1 MDGNTASIDSCD
13 SRRRNYNVFFLGFFY
28 KIVEKCSLSGSG
40 FPCEKNASVG
50 VFYDFKKR
58 VIHRF
63 KDRESGEKN
72 QVRRIKKKDLI
83 KRLPFV
89 KLRINCASA

>member
-1 MDGNTASIDSCD
+1 MDGNTASIDSGN

-28 KIVEKCSLSGSG
+28 KIVEKCSLSGSC
-40 FPCEKNASVG
+40 FSCEKNASVG

-72 QVRRIKKKDLI
+72 QERRIKKK
-83 KRLPFV
+83 V
-89 KLRINCASA
+89 KRINKFNIRT